1 MFLNW
6 SLSGHPKCIIRFVI
20 FYNMNDFGPVGI
32 YEFFSVERAF
42 SGGLVAGLY
51 PQNPLVHYQAIA
63 YRIYD
68 LKIGTRTSF
77 SLVIWFSPFSI
88 IPPLLHTFRL
98 SYS

>member
-1 MFLNW
+1 
-6 SLSGHPKCIIRFVI
+6 
-20 FYNMNDFGPVGI
+20 MNDFGPVGI

-77 SLVIWFSPFSI
+77 SLVNLVFPLQYHTTIAPYFSFI
-88 IPPLLHTFRL
+88 LLLTKPLV
-98 SYS
+98 